1 MADFDTGNLID
12 TFFLVSF
19 VFGFMF
25 LMDAYNQSG
34 HGIVAFQN
42 INDDTNIPDGGD
54 RGLRFRGNYV
64 GFDHA
69 CVQAPG
75 VSGVPYTDCSRI
87 QPSKERELRI
97 IVPLTWVLVS
107 FALAHVL
114 LKKAANREKW
124 DSFRSFLDT
133 SIMKYFT
140 TFVLF
145 LGPIA
150 LLVPFLMFWASFIE
164 KHDTLTKYY
173 DGDSDDVLTGHPG
186 GVETFNA
193 GADKYKE
200 TAFFG
205 GGMTPYVWLLVVG
218 QFCQTAAC
226 LLVFYRNIQFTKR
239 SASGMDR
246 FLIDSEIFKGGLG
259 FLNEKVG
266 TAVDAAAKNPETK
279 QKVTSVYASRRVTNG
294 MQF

>member
-1 MADFDTGNLID
+1 MLKVDTGIFID

-42 INDDTNIPDGGD
+42 IDDDTNIPDEGD

-69 CVQAPG
+69 CVQGTGA
-75 VSGVPYTDCSRI
+75 SGDPYTDCSKL
-87 QPSKERELRI
+87 QPSKERELRL
-97 IVPLTWVLVS
+97 IVPITWVLVS

-114 LKKAANREKW
+114 LKKIVNNVNGVDR
-124 DSFRSFLDT
+124 FLDT
-133 SIMKYFT
+133 VIMKYFT

-205 GGMTPYVWLLVVG
+205 GGMTPYVWLLVIG

-246 FLIDSEIFKGGLG
+246 FLIDSEMFKGGLG

>member
-1 MADFDTGNLID
+1 MVKVDTGIFID

-42 INDDTNIPDGGD
+42 IDDDTNIPDEGD

-69 CVQAPG
+69 CVQGTGA
-75 VSGVPYTDCSRI
+75 SGDPYTDCSKL
-87 QPSKERELRI
+87 QPSKERELRL
-97 IVPLTWVLVS
+97 IVPITWVLVS

-114 LKKAANREKW
+114 LKKIVNNVNGVDR
-124 DSFRSFLDT
+124 FLDT
-133 SIMKYFT
+133 VIMKYFT

-205 GGMTPYVWLLVVG
+205 GGMTPYVWLLVIG
-218 QFCQTAAC
+218 QFFQTAAC

-246 FLIDSEIFKGGLG
+246 FLIDSEMFKGGLG

>member
-1 MADFDTGNLID
+1 MVKVDTGIFID

-34 HGIVAFQN
+34 HGIVEFQN
-42 INDDTNIPDGGD
+42 IDDDTNIPDEGD

-69 CVQAPG
+69 CVQGTGA
-75 VSGVPYTDCSRI
+75 SGDPYTDCSKL
-87 QPSKERELRI
+87 QPSKERELRL
-97 IVPLTWVLVS
+97 IVPITWVLVS

-114 LKKAANREKW
+114 LKKIVNNVNGVDR
-124 DSFRSFLDT
+124 FLDT
-133 SIMKYFT
+133 VIMKYFT

-205 GGMTPYVWLLVVG
+205 GGMTPYVWLLVIG

-246 FLIDSEIFKGGLG
+246 FLIDSEMFKGGLG

>member
-1 MADFDTGNLID
+1 MARFNVDTGIFID

-42 INDDTNIPDGGD
+42 IDDKTNIPDD
-54 RGLRFRGNYV
+54 KVRKLRFRGNYV
-64 GFDHA
+64 GFNHA
-69 CVQAPG
+69 CAQETGP
-75 VSGVPYTDCSRI
+75 SGDPFTDCHELH
-87 QPSKERELRI
+87 PSKERELRI
-97 IVPLTWVLVS
+97 IIPLTWVLVS

-114 LKKAANREKW
+114 LKKAVNNVNGVDR
-124 DSFRSFLDT
+124 FLDT
-133 SIMKYFT
+133 GIMKYFT

-150 LLVPFLMFWASFIE
+150 SLVPFLMFWASFIE
-164 KHDTLTKYY
+164 KHDTLSKYY
-173 DGDSDDVLTGHPG
+173 DGKNDHVLDGHS
-186 GVETFNA
+186 VEDFNA
-193 GADKYKE
+193 HADKYKE

-205 GGMTPYVWLLVVG
+205 GGMTPYVWLLVIG
-218 QFCQTAAC
+218 QFFQTAAC

-246 FLIDSEIFKGGLG
+246 FLIDSEMFMGGLG

>member
-1 MADFDTGNLID
+1 MARFNVDTGIFID

-42 INDDTNIPDGGD
+42 IDDDTNIPDEGD
-54 RGLRFRGNYV
+54 RGLRFRGNYL

-69 CVQAPG
+69 CVQGTGA
-75 VSGVPYTDCSRI
+75 SGDPYTDCSKL
-87 QPSKERELRI
+87 QPSKERELRL
-97 IVPLTWVLVS
+97 IVPITWVLVS

-114 LKKAANREKW
+114 LKKIVNNVNGVDR
-124 DSFRSFLDT
+124 FLDT
-133 SIMKYFT
+133 VIMKYFT

-205 GGMTPYVWLLVVG
+205 GGMTPYVWLLVIG
-218 QFCQTAAC
+218 QFFQTAAC

-246 FLIDSEIFKGGLG
+246 FLIDSEMFKGGLG

>member
-1 MADFDTGNLID
+1 MVKVDTGIFID

-42 INDDTNIPDGGD
+42 IDDDTNIPDEGD

-69 CVQAPG
+69 CVQGTGA
-75 VSGVPYTDCSRI
+75 SGDPYTDCSKL
-87 QPSKERELRI
+87 QPSKERELRL
-97 IVPLTWVLVS
+97 IVPITWVLVS

-114 LKKAANREKW
+114 LKKIVNNVNGVDR
-124 DSFRSFLDT
+124 FLDT
-133 SIMKYFT
+133 VIMKYFT

-205 GGMTPYVWLLVVG
+205 GGMTPYVWLLVIG
-218 QFCQTAAC
+218 QFFQTAAC
-226 LLVFYRNIQFTKR
+226 LLAFYRNIQFTKR

-266 TAVDAAAKNPETK
+266 TAVDAAGKNPETK

>member
-1 MADFDTGNLID
+1 
-12 TFFLVSF
+12 
-19 VFGFMF
+19 
-25 LMDAYNQSG
+25 MDAYNQSG

-42 INDDTNIPDGGD
+42 IDDDTNIPDEGD

-69 CVQAPG
+69 CVQGTGA
-75 VSGVPYTDCSRI
+75 SGDPYTDCSKL
-87 QPSKERELRI
+87 QPSKERELRL
-97 IVPLTWVLVS
+97 IVPITWVLVS

-114 LKKAANREKW
+114 LKKIVNNVNGVDR
-124 DSFRSFLDT
+124 FLDT
-133 SIMKYFT
+133 VIMKYFT

-205 GGMTPYVWLLVVG
+205 GGMTPYVWLLVIG

-246 FLIDSEIFKGGLG
+246 FLIDSEMFKGGLG

>member
-1 MADFDTGNLID
+1 MVKVDTGIFID

-42 INDDTNIPDGGD
+42 IDDDTNIPDEGD

-69 CVQAPG
+69 CVQGTGA
-75 VSGVPYTDCSRI
+75 SGDPYTDCSKL
-87 QPSKERELRI
+87 QPSKERELRL
-97 IVPLTWVLVS
+97 IVPITWVLVS

-114 LKKAANREKW
+114 LKKIVNNVNGVDR
-124 DSFRSFLDT
+124 FLDT
-133 SIMKYFT
+133 VIMKYFT

-205 GGMTPYVWLLVVG
+205 GGMTPYVWLLVIG

-246 FLIDSEIFKGGLG
+246 FLIDSEMFKGGLG